1 MVALPGRRHEEKAN
15 ATDTEGLNEEG
26 FRYGTIH
33 IYFTCKHTDLPF
45 STVLHYPTSRYL
57 FFQSMYDSQ
66 LDKKWV
72 GYRRKRDKMR
82 YLLRRIGFYLAAL
95 WASATINFILP
106 RLMPGD
112 PAEAYITNLQG
123 QGTISPA
130 TLNAIRAQFGL
141 SNDPL
146 LVQYFH
152 YLGNLLQGN
161 LGIAVSHYP
170 AQVTTVLAADLP
182 WTLGLIGVATV
193 ISFAL
198 GTLLGV
204 LVSWKR
210 NTWVDTVLTPL
221 LTFFSAIPYFWLAL
235 ALVYFFGII
244 LNLLP
249 TSGGYDT
256 FSSTLVVGW
265 NPEFVFSAIQ
275 HSFLPACAIV
285 ISSIA
290 GWVLSMRNTLV
301 TTLSEDYVLMAQA
314 KGLTERRVMFSY
326 AARNAILP
334 SITGFGMAIGFVV
347 GGSLLTEIVFTYP
360 GIGFDLLTAIR
371 RLDYGLIEGI
381 FLVIAITMLVANLLS
396 EVAYFVLDPRVR
408 H

>member
-1 MVALPGRRHEEKAN
+1 
-15 ATDTEGLNEEG
+15 
-26 FRYGTIH
+26 
-33 IYFTCKHTDLPF
+33 
-45 STVLHYPTSRYL
+45 
-57 FFQSMYDSQ
+57 
-66 LDKKWV
+66 
-72 GYRRKRDKMR
+72 MR

-123 QGTISPA
+123 QGPITPN
-130 TLNAIRAQFGL
+130 TLNAIKIQFGL

-146 LVQYFH
+146 WVQYFQ
-152 YLGNLLQGN
+152 YLNNLLHGN
-161 LGIAVSHYP
+161 LGIAISHYP
-170 AQVTTVLAADLP
+170 AQVTQVLAADLP
-182 WTLGLIGVATV
+182 WTLGLVGVATV
-193 ISFAL
+193 ISFVL
-198 GTLLGV
+198 GTVLGV
-204 LVSWKR
+204 IVSWKR
-210 NTWVDTVLTPL
+210 NSWLDTVFTPL

-235 ALVYFFGII
+235 GLVYTFGVI
-244 LNLLP
+244 LTVLP
-249 TSGGYDT
+249 LGGGYDT
-256 FSSTLVVGW
+256 FTGNVEMGW
-265 NPEFVFSAIQ
+265 NANFAFSVAQHAI
-275 HSFLPACAIV
+275 LPATAIV

-314 KGLTERRVMFSY
+314 KGLPDRQVMFAY

-371 RLDYGLIEGI
+371 RLDYALIEGI
-381 FLVIAITMLVANLLS
+381 FLVIALTMLVANLLS
-396 EVAYFVLDPRVR
+396 ELAYIWLDPRVR
-408 H
+408 R